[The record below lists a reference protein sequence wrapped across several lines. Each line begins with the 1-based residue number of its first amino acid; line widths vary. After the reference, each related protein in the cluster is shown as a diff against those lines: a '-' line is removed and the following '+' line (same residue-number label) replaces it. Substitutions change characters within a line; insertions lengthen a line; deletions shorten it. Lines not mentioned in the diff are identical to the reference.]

1 MFEIRHRSFSVVHSA
16 TSNNNNERP
25 RLISVVK
32 GSSTD
37 RWSLACN
44 SEFLSYPTQ
53 YCIMSSQGS
62 AASGSSRGGAGRG
75 FRGGGRGGG
84 GRGRG
89 LPSSSLAA
97 IATAPLRN
105 QAGYASYVV
114 PKAKNVVNQP
124 LLQILAE
131 SRSKID
137 PTRNKFALTLKS
149 AMDNL
154 AKHPDAVA
162 TYKQACL
169 VRGIGKKIAH
179 MLFPTDDNNDNDND
193 NGIIDGERGGRY
205 GSSSSAND
213 DPNNKTTI
221 DGGGVLAEAA
231 ESRKRMRQTTLSDAM
246 FASATLPSSS
256 SQLSASSPQGSVA
269 SNASSTTSNPT
280 RRQVQYH
287 REATQSSHQLWKNQ
301 NLMWNVLFVVD
312 NREKKDGRDRLCDK
326 FSSANIPFEV
336 RQLPIGDMTWIAQGR
351 KRRHSNNNDSSPT
364 KGPVVVELV
373 LGTIIERKTLVDLTA
388 SIHGTRYAEQRMRMV
403 QSGLSQCILL
413 LEGNVHR
420 ESTTSSSEC
429 HHKRLDACHTALW
442 ETCLYLNF
450 QILRTADMGE
460 TISTLK
466 LMHRRIL
473 QRSFPQA
480 FSSEVLPTFDEPGAI
495 GGGGGGG
502 GPQRQGGVQWQQQ
515 HALEVGQRKRRRYQ
529 SLHKLVF
536 DTDPVVPPGMD
547 RFVTYNE
554 LKAKVGRDREAGLRT
569 VRMVH
574 GAMVK
579 QVPKI
584 ENKRAAAIVHA
595 YPTPT
600 LLFEAYHQQQTEQH
614 KQLLLRDLDTSMVAT
629 TADDGTTSNNCS
641 RPTIRKCTVGLEGSK
656 QMYMAYGMSKKASER
671 PSYAEQV
678 ERVQQEQQEQRR
690 KSSGSSSSERGG
702 GGEGSSGEKKRPAAA
717 SSSSLRDSRNPSA
730 SPSLDNDWYGLSH
743 LSEASS
749 HSAAAVTLV
758 AARLAQDESSRDA
771 QTDPRRLE
779 FTEHSSRTGKAPPPK
794 QSTSAVMRKKPPP
807 IPPAAAASRTALASA
822 NPKPPPAASN
832 QGYRRRSPSQ
842 QESLALGS
850 SQASAASSNLRGVL
864 VDRPARG
871 VACAAPV
878 HAPSQEAVIDLCDDD
893 SSDDDGAY
901 SYERPRTPA
910 EDVAGGGGNPKDEDD
925 AGTEEDDD
933 DDYDYS
939 PVVKKPAAPSTASIR
954 EPLSSLCNGSP
965 TRPRLPSLSAAS
977 ANRRPILNPYA
988 KSNKSR
994 YSLGSLSVSTS
1005 ASSSTFNS
1013 AAPVAAAPS
1022 SSSNGMP
1029 RSQQPTGGRRRAS
1042 LTLDELGLGSSSSDD
1057 DNDGDDN
1064 TDRDGRRRRTA
1075 AEPAPIAAAA
1085 LPPRRKA
1092 REPEVYEILSD

>member
-1 MFEIRHRSFSVVHSA
+1 
-16 TSNNNNERP
+16 
-25 RLISVVK
+25 
-32 GSSTD
+32 
-37 RWSLACN
+37 
-44 SEFLSYPTQ
+44 
-53 YCIMSSQGS
+53 
-62 AASGSSRGGAGRG
+62 
-75 FRGGGRGGG
+75 
-84 GRGRG
+84 
-89 LPSSSLAA
+89 LAA
-97 IATAPLRN
+97 VATAPIRN

-124 LLQILAE
+124 LLQSLAE

-179 MLFPTDDNNDNDND
+179 MLFPTDDNDIDNS
-193 NGIIDGERGGRY
+193 GEAGEDDDIGDRRIRH
-205 GSSSSAND
+205 GSASAND
-213 DPNNKTTI
+213 DPNHNKTTI
-221 DGGGVLAEAA
+221 DGGGAIEAA
-231 ESRKRMRQTTLSDAM
+231 ASRKRMRQTTISDAM
-246 FASATLPSSS
+246 FLSSTLPSSS

-287 REATQSSHQLWKNQ
+287 REATKSSHQLWKNQ
-301 NLMWNVLFVVD
+301 NLLWNVLFLVD

-351 KRRHSNNNDSSPT
+351 KRRHSSNNNDSPT

-413 LEGNVHR
+413 LEGNLHR

-480 FSSEVLPTFDEPGAI
+480 FSSEVLPTFDEPGAN
-495 GGGGGGG
+495 GG
-502 GPQRQGGVQWQQQ
+502 GPQRPGGVQWQQQ
-515 HALEVGQRKRRRYQ
+515 QALEVGQRKRRRYQ

-629 TADDGTTSNNCS
+629 TADDGTNNSSN
-641 RPTIRKCTVGLEGSK
+641 RPTIRKCTVGLEGAK

-690 KSSGSSSSERGG
+690 KSSGSSSSEAGG
-702 GGEGSSGEKKRPAAA
+702 GGSSGEKKKPAAA
-717 SSSSLRDSRNPSA
+717 SSSVHDSRNQS
-730 SPSLDNDWYGLSH
+730 SSLDNDWYGLSQ
-743 LSEASS
+743 LSEESS
-749 HSAAAVTLV
+749 HSAAA
-758 AARLAQDESSRDA
+758 ARLEQDESSRDA
-771 QTDPRRLE
+771 HADTLHLE
-779 FTEHSSRTGKAPPPK
+779 FAENSSRTAKAPPPK
-794 QSTSAVMRKKPPP
+794 QSTSAMMRKKPPP
-807 IPPAAAASRTALASA
+807 IPPAAAASRAALASA
-822 NPKPPPAASN
+822 NQKPPPAGSN
-832 QGYRRRSPSQ
+832 PSNRRRSPSQ
-842 QESLALGS
+842 QESSVHGS
-850 SQASAASSNLRGVL
+850 SQASAASSNSRAAL

-878 HAPSQEAVIDLCDDD
+878 PAPSQEAVIDLCDDD

-901 SYERPRTPA
+901 SYERPRTPT

-925 AGTEEDDD
+925 AEEDD

-939 PVVKKPAAPSTASIR
+939 PVVKKPAAHSTASIR

-965 TRPRLPSLSAAS
+965 TRPSLPSASAAAS
-977 ANRRPILNPYA
+977 ETRRPILNPYA
-988 KSNKSR
+988 TSKKSR

-1005 ASSSTFNS
+1005 ASSSTSNS
-1013 AAPVAAAPS
+1013 AAPAAAAS
-1022 SSSNGMP
+1022 SSSSSDGMP

-1042 LTLDELGLGSSSSDD
+1042 LTLSELGLGSSDD
-1057 DNDGDDN
+1057 DDD
-1064 TDRDGRRRRTA
+1064 DDDDCVDSDQRLAGA
-1075 AEPAPIAAAA
+1075 AKPAPIAAA
-1085 LPPRRKA
+1085 LPPKRKA

>member
-1 MFEIRHRSFSVVHSA
+1 VDVRNSTLNLLRSA
-16 TSNNNNERP
+16 LCNNVNRNV
-25 RLISVVK
+25 L
-32 GSSTD
+32 GSSLLS
-37 RWSLACN
+37 RVAVIAPISRSLAALNFC
-44 SEFLSYPTQ
+44 LIQ
-53 YCIMSSQGS
+53 RIIMSSQGS
-62 AASGSSRGGAGRG
+62 AASGRSRGGAGRG
-75 FRGGGRGGG
+75 GGGRGGGFRGGGRGY
-84 GRGRG
+84 G
-89 LPSSSLAA
+89 LPSSLAA
-97 IATAPLRN
+97 VATAPLRN

-124 LLQILAE
+124 LLEKLAE

-154 AKHPDAVA
+154 SKHPDAVS

-179 MLFPTDDNNDNDND
+179 MLFPNDDNDNR
-193 NGIIDGERGGRY
+193 DGGGAGDDHHGDLGRFR
-205 GSSSSAND
+205 ATND
-213 DPNNKTTI
+213 DPNHHKSTI
-221 DGGGVLAEAA
+221 DGGGAIEAA
-231 ESRKRMRQTTLSDAM
+231 ASRKRMRQTTISDAM
-246 FASATLPSSS
+246 FPSSTLLPSSS
-256 SQLSASSPQGSVA
+256 SSQLFSTAPSPQGSVA
-269 SNASSTTSNPT
+269 SNASSTASNPT

-287 REATQSSHQLWKNQ
+287 REATKSWHQLWKNQ

-351 KRRHSNNNDSSPT
+351 KRRHGNSNSNNNNDSPT

-420 ESTTSSSEC
+420 EATTSSSEC

-480 FSSEVLPTFDEPGAI
+480 FSSEVLPTFDEPSR
-495 GGGGGGG
+495 GGRRRDDTSSSI
-502 GPQRQGGVQWQQQ
+502 QCQQQ
-515 HALEVGQRKRRRYQ
+515 QALEVGQRKRRRYQ

-600 LLFEAYHQQQTEQH
+600 LLFEAYHHQQTEQH

-629 TADDGTTSNNCS
+629 TAEDGTTNSN

-656 QMYMAYGMSKKASER
+656 QMYVAYGMSKKASER

-690 KSSGSSSSERGG
+690 RKSSGSSSSGG
-702 GGEGSSGEKKRPAAA
+702 GGGGCSGEKKRPAAA
-717 SSSSLRDSRNPSA
+717 SSSLRDSRNRTA
-730 SPSLDNDWYGLSH
+730 SPPLDNEWYGLSQ
-743 LSEASS
+743 LSEESS
-749 HSAAAVTLV
+749 HSAAAVTFPT
-758 AARLAQDESSRDA
+758 RLELDESSRDSRVD
-771 QTDPRRLE
+771 TRRLE
-779 FTEHSSRTGKAPPPK
+779 FAENSSRAAKAPPK
-794 QSTSAVMRKKPPP
+794 QSTSAMMRKKPPP
-807 IPPAAAASRTALASA
+807 IPPAAAASRAAMASA
-822 NPKPPPAASN
+822 NQKPPPAASN
-832 QGYRRRSPSQ
+832 QSYRRRSPSQ
-842 QESLALGS
+842 QVLGSSALGS
-850 SQASAASSNLRGVL
+850 SEASAASSNSRAALL
-864 VDRPARG
+864 DRPACT

-878 HAPSQEAVIDLCDDD
+878 PAPSQEAVIDLCDDD
-893 SSDDDGAY
+893 SSDDDD
-901 SYERPRTPA
+901 SYRRPRTPT
-910 EDVAGGGGNPKDEDD
+910 EDVAGGGSSPKDDDD
-925 AGTEEDDD
+925 AETEEDDD

-939 PVVKKPAAPSTASIR
+939 PVVKKPAAHSIASIR

-965 TRPRLPSLSAAS
+965 TRPSLPSLSAAAS
-977 ANRRPILNPYA
+977 ENRRPILNPYA

-1005 ASSSTFNS
+1005 ASSSCNS
-1013 AAPVAAAPS
+1013 AAPAAAAS
-1022 SSSNGMP
+1022 FSSNKMP
-1029 RSQQPTGGRRRAS
+1029 RSQQSTGGRRRRSS
-1042 LTLDELGLGSSSSDD
+1042 LTLDELGLGSSSSCSDD
-1057 DNDGDDN
+1057 DDDDDDCVDS
-1064 TDRDGRRRRTA
+1064 DRRLA
-1075 AEPAPIAAAA
+1075 AAAAKPAPIAAA

>member
-1 MFEIRHRSFSVVHSA
+1 V
-16 TSNNNNERP
+16 
-25 RLISVVK
+25 
-32 GSSTD
+32 
-37 RWSLACN
+37 
-44 SEFLSYPTQ
+44 
-53 YCIMSSQGS
+53 
-62 AASGSSRGGAGRG
+62 
-75 FRGGGRGGG
+75 
-84 GRGRG
+84 
-89 LPSSSLAA
+89 
-97 IATAPLRN
+97 
-105 QAGYASYVV
+105 SYVV

-124 LLQILAE
+124 LLARLAE

-179 MLFPTDDNNDNDND
+179 MLFPTDDDDDNHPDGGGAD
-193 NGIIDGERGGRY
+193 DDDIGERGGRY
-205 GSSSSAND
+205 GACSAND
-213 DPNNKTTI
+213 DGPNHHKTTI
-221 DGGGVLAEAA
+221 DGGGALAEAA
-231 ESRKRMRQTTLSDAM
+231 ESRKRMRQTTISDGM
-246 FASATLPSSS
+246 FPASLALPSSS
-256 SQLSASSPQGSVA
+256 SSQLLSASSPQGSVA
-269 SNASSTTSNPT
+269 SNASSTASNPT

-287 REATQSSHQLWKNQ
+287 REATKSSHQLWKNQ

-326 FSSANIPFEV
+326 FSSANIPYEV

-351 KRRHSNNNDSSPT
+351 KRRHNNNNNNNNSNNESPT

-480 FSSEVLPTFDEPGAI
+480 FSSEVLPTFDEPGAN

-502 GPQRQGGVQWQQQ
+502 RQRQGGVQHQQQ
-515 HALEVGQRKRRRYQ
+515 QALDVGQRKRRRYQ

-536 DTDPVVPPGMD
+536 DTDPVLPPGMD

-600 LLFEAYHQQQTEQH
+600 LLFEAYHEQQTEQH

-629 TADDGTTSNNCS
+629 TAEDGTNGNSS

-671 PSYAEQV
+671 PSYAEHV
-678 ERVQQEQQEQRR
+678 ERVQQEQRR
-690 KSSGSSSSERGG
+690 KSSGSSSSERRGG
-702 GGEGSSGEKKRPAAA
+702 GSSSEKKRPAAA
-717 SSSSLRDSRNPSA
+717 SSSLRDSRNRTA
-730 SPSLDNDWYGLSH
+730 SPSLDNDWYGLSQ

-749 HSAAAVTLV
+749 HSAAAGLE
-758 AARLAQDESSRDA
+758 QDESSRDA
-771 QTDPRRLE
+771 QADIRRLE
-779 FTEHSSRTGKAPPPK
+779 FTENPSRTAQALPPK
-794 QSTSAVMRKKPPP
+794 QSASAMMRKKPPP
-807 IPPAAAASRTALASA
+807 IPPAAAASRTALAPS
-822 NPKPPPAASN
+822 NLKPPPAGSN
-832 QGYRRRSPSQ
+832 PSYRRRSPSE
-842 QESLALGS
+842 QESSVLGS
-850 SQASAASSNLRGVL
+850 SQTSVASSNSRAALL
-864 VDRPARG
+864 DRPARG
-871 VACAAPV
+871 VASSAPV
-878 HAPSQEAVIDLCDDD
+878 QTASQEAVIDLCDDD

-901 SYERPRTPA
+901 QRPRTPTQ
-910 EDVAGGGGNPKDEDD
+910 DVAGGGRNPNCEDD
-925 AGTEEDDD
+925 AEDD

-939 PVVKKPAAPSTASIR
+939 PVVKQPAAHTTASTR
-954 EPLSSLCNGSP
+954 EPLSSLCNRSSM
-965 TRPRLPSLSAAS
+965 RPSLPSLSAAAS
-977 ANRRPILNPYA
+977 ENRRPILNPYA
-988 KSNKSR
+988 KYKKSR

-1005 ASSSTFNS
+1005 ASSSSCNS
-1013 AAPVAAAPS
+1013 AAPEAAASS

-1029 RSQQPTGGRRRAS
+1029 SSQQPTGGRRRAS
-1042 LTLDELGLGSSSSDD
+1042 LTLDELGLESSSSDD
-1057 DNDGDDN
+1057 DDDDKSN
-1064 TDRDGRRRRTA
+1064 SDRDERRRRPA
-1075 AEPAPIAAAA
+1075 AIA
-1085 LPPRRKA
+1085 LPPMRKA